1 MLLGES
7 RRLQGRKEAHVT
19 SRQARAVAGLAF
31 RDQSPPSES
40 APAAWAQRNPRPGA
54 FGVKKRTLNSPF
66 QKPNFSSSWLG
77 NASDVRHLHSNPADF
92 KHFPFWAR
100 SSESGNEF
108 PTPFSPRRSP
118 ASNLSAVP
126 VKWFTSLRGEKSKGM
141 LWRRNEAL
149 SLKSLFMGGERAKT
163 LPQNARLQH
172 QSDIK

>member
-66 QKPNFSSSWLG
+66 QTPNFSSSWLG

-118 ASNLSAVP
+118 ASNLSASRWNGLQVWEG
-126 VKWFTSLRGEKSKGM
+126 KNLKECSGEGMKRYHWNLYLWEEKGLKHYLRM
-141 LWRRNEAL
+141 LDYNISR
-149 SLKSLFMGGERAKT
+149 
-163 LPQNARLQH
+163 
-172 QSDIK
+172 I